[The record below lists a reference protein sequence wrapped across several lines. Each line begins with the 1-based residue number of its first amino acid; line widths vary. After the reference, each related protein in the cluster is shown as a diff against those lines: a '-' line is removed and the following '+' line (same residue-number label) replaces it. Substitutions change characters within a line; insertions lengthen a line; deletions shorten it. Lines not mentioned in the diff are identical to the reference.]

1 MKAEYQP
8 KKIVLH
14 IDELAK
20 NYDSLRDMGRDT
32 DIQISS
38 LSRLARNEHKRI
50 DLGHLQRI
58 AEALDLNDMNEIIS
72 IENDD
77 SYKDETN
84 WTLKNQHYYL

>member
-1 MKAEYQP
+1 MKAGYQP

-14 IDELAK
+14 VDKLAK
-20 NYDSLRDMGRDT
+20 ENYDSLRDMAIDT

-38 LSRLARNEHKRI
+38 LSRLARNERQRV
-50 DLGHLQRI
+50 DLGHLKRI
-58 AEALDLNDMNEIIS
+58 AEALDLHDMNEIIS

-84 WTLKNQHYYL
+84 

>member
-1 MKAEYQP
+1 MKAGYQP
-8 KKIVLH
+8 KKIILH
-14 IDELAK
+14 VDKLARK
-20 NYDSLRDMGRDT
+20 NYDSLREMGRDT

-38 LSRLARNEHKRI
+38 LSRLARNERQRV
-50 DLGHLQRI
+50 DLGHLKRI

-84 WTLKNQHYYL
+84 

>member
-1 MKAEYQP
+1 
-8 KKIVLH
+8 
-14 IDELAK
+14 
-20 NYDSLRDMGRDT
+20 MGRDT

-84 WTLKNQHYYL
+84 